1 MPHSPPQV
9 AGFHGRSVL
18 TAQDARRWA
27 GSGRDTWSQAFS
39 LMWQSGRP
47 IIMTSCASAEP
58 RRAPPVHPS
67 GMAPLP
73 AWQRGSVYLR
83 QPAHPGA
90 HRYSENDLRDDCA
103 WVTSKIAELAAEPPA
118 WRLAPQVSSSGLRCS
133 VSAAAL
139 RSEGTTRRAILW
151 LKVNV
156 FKSEMADVDPDNC
169 LNLVREYSEYP
180 EAL

>member
-1 MPHSPPQV
+1 MAV
-9 AGFHGRSVL
+9 VTVL
-18 TAQDARRWA
+18 TAQDVRSWA
-27 GSGRDTWSQAFS
+27 GAGRDTWSQAFS

-58 RRAPPVHPS
+58 RRAPPMH
-67 GMAPLP
+67 P
-73 AWQRGSVYLR
+73 AWRLSRRGSVVACT
-83 QPAHPGA
+83 PAHPGT

-118 WRLAPQVSSSGLRCS
+118 WRLAPQVSSACVAPLQRRCY
-133 VSAAAL
+133 SAK
-139 RSEGTTRRAILW
+139 EGRRAQVLW

-180 EAL
+180 VAL